1 MVKRNYINRIKLY
14 LKRALFLAI
23 TLCVIANFLLGNIV
37 FAKKIEINDKDVERI
52 KTGLDLM
59 KALVNFT
66 ITGDKLKTI
75 LNTTISVGE
84 VSTDIT
90 YGLLVLSALNE
101 MELIDLVVS
110 QRYKTEARTYFNSVL
125 NQRLNLINY
134 YTGIGYDLPRVISGA
149 ITSPIS
155 ALTLNTFSITNKAID
170 IFIAFE
176 NIRTMKLYDGLWFYF
191 DLRRNNESHKTAW
204 DDVKEVLGWADSTK
218 TKEKGLFIIG
228 KKVGNNNESR
238 LESQFATLF
247 DKWGPHTTPNGIS
260 EEVKQQARIELRDSL
275 IFAIRK
281 YQFVEE
287 EPEPS
292 FLDKAK
298 LSLNNLLEKI
308 NKIGVFVANTGKNIQ
323 ETAQEQ
329 LNKIS
334 SQIQTLTAF
343 VSSFTPGMA
352 VKVEEASEQ
361 LVESEIV
368 EKETE
373 ISKLS
378 VVAETQELL
387 QTGGPEPSLDRLN
400 LSKEEIQEIIDDISE
415 RVDVL
420 LQEVAKLTGGGRKTP
435 PDKSSRNRILLKLKK
450 YQRILK
456 KQSLKS

>member
-23 TLCVIANFLLGNIV
+23 TLCVIANFILGNIV
-37 FAKKIEINDKDVERI
+37 FAQKIEISDKDVERI

-66 ITGDKLKTI
+66 ISEDKLKTI

-134 YTGIGYDLPRVISGA
+134 YTGIGYDLPRVVSGA

-191 DLRRNNESHKTAW
+191 DLRRNNESHETAW
-204 DDVKEVLGWADSTK
+204 DDVRE
-218 TKEKGLFIIG
+218 IIG
-228 KKVGNNNESR
+228 FAIQTTSFLGSARREDNNSQ
-238 LESQFATLF
+238 LESQFITLW
-247 DKWGPHTTPNGIS
+247 DKWGPYITPNGIS

-275 IFAIRK
+275 IFAIKK

-287 EPEPS
+287 EPKPS
-292 FLDKAK
+292 FSDKAK

-352 VKVEEASEQ
+352 VKVEEVLEQ
-361 LVESEIV
+361 LVEPEIV

-378 VVAETQELL
+378 VVVETQELL
-387 QTGGPEPSLDRLN
+387 QTGGPEPSLDRLS

-420 LQEVAKLTGGGRKTP
+420 SQEVAKLTGGGGERHPQTKV
-435 PDKSSRNRILLKLKK
+435 RGIG
-450 YQRILK
+450 YY
-456 KQSLKS
+456 

>member
-1 MVKRNYINRIKLY
+1 MVKHNYINRIKPY

-37 FAKKIEINDKDVERI
+37 FAQKIEISDKDVERI

-66 ITGDKLKTI
+66 ISEDKLKTI

-134 YTGIGYDLPRVISGA
+134 YTGIGYDLPRVVSGA

-191 DLRRNNESHKTAW
+191 DLRRNNESHETAW
-204 DDVKEVLGWADSTK
+204 DDVKEVLGWAGITNPFGVK
-218 TKEKGLFIIG
+218 QIKKNYEQLEIQFI
-228 KKVGNNNESR
+228 
-238 LESQFATLF
+238 TLW
-247 DKWGPHTTPNGIS
+247 DKWGPYITPNGIS

-275 IFAIRK
+275 IFAIKK

-352 VKVEEASEQ
+352 VKVEEVLEQ
-361 LVESEIV
+361 LVEPEIV

-378 VVAETQELL
+378 VVVETQELL
-387 QTGGPEPSLDRLN
+387 QTGGPEPSLDRLS

-420 LQEVAKLTGGGRKTP
+420 SQEVAKLTGGGGERHPQTKV
-435 PDKSSRNRILLKLKK
+435 RGIG
-450 YQRILK
+450 YY
-456 KQSLKS
+456 